1 MHISPKIFIY
11 ASMLI
16 NLSNHPSNRWQAEQI
31 QAANALYGSVVDI
44 PFPEV
49 PPMATKEEVVRM
61 AESCVK
67 NIGQTAAPAEATVHI
82 MGEMTLTYAMVT
94 LLKNM
99 GYCCVAS
106 TTVREV
112 FEEEPGKKTVL
123 FKFTRFREY

>member
-1 MHISPKIFIY
+1 
-11 ASMLI
+11 MLI

-67 NIGQTAAPAEATVHI
+67 NIGQTAAPAEATVHV